1 MDIDFRS
8 SNVCSGS
15 SSLALDWL
23 LFHLHVSETLET
35 TVFYSGREAQG
46 HSNGRARS
54 STKLSVWDVEGNRKR
69 LFFTVSAFL
78 HSAGIVTFT
87 MLTPGFK
94 VSTPLSVLL
103 STRKRYRSLHRRK
116 GSWAIRKQR
125 SWTLDEVK
133 KPLHVETGYVRV
145 PSPKKVE
152 MVISQPTGVVSVE
165 EGTIDGTVIQVETI
179 SLARTSS
186 AKAPHVTKFARRF
199 KVNVEDGTL
208 HSTMGM
214 ATEATDLTQHLESTL
229 KRID

>member
-1 MDIDFRS
+1 MAEQSHPLNF
-8 SNVCSGS
+8 
-15 SSLALDWL
+15 
-23 LFHLHVSETLET
+23 LFGTWKGTGKGVYPTISPFEYEEEISFTPSPKGFLI
-35 TVFYSGREAQG
+35 YS
-46 HSNGRARS
+46 
-54 STKLSVWDVEGNRKR
+54 
-69 LFFTVSAFL
+69 
-78 HSAGIVTFT
+78 
-87 MLTPGFK
+87 
-94 VSTPLSVLL
+94 
-103 STRKRYRSLHRRK
+103 
-116 GSWAIRKQR
+116 QR

-145 PSPKKVE
+145 PNPKKVE

-186 AKAPHVTKFARRF
+186 AKAPYVTQFVRRF
-199 KVNVEDGTL
+199 QVNVEESTL